1 MKYVLV
7 FGLAWLVIWLWR
19 RHRIQGPDGTGRSAG
34 QASSNAK
41 GITPMVE
48 CEVCKV
54 HLPQADAITGA
65 SGGVYCSEAHRRQ
78 SGG

>member
-7 FGLAWLVIWLWR
+7 FGLALLVIWLWR
-19 RHRIQGPDGTGRSAG
+19 RHRMQGPGSRGPSDKP
-34 QASSNAK
+34 ASPSAK

-54 HLPQADAITGA
+54 HLPQTEAIAGA